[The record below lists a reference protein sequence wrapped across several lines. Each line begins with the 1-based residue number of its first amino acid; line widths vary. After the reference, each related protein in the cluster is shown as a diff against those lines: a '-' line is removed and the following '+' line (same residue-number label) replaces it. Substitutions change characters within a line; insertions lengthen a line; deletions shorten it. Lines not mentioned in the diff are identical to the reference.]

1 MVRKRSK
8 GVSSLKIQTKAI
20 HSGEPRPRI
29 AGAIVMPV
37 FQTAMYEY
45 AGEKTYDDV
54 RYIRLNNTPNA
65 LALGEKLAELENAEA
80 ALVTASGMAAIT
92 TTLLTLLS
100 KGDHLLAQDCLYGG
114 THEFVTKDLE
124 GFGISYD
131 LVDGNNPDSWERKLR
146 PNIKAMYVETI
157 SNPLVQVP
165 DLEEVVKFS
174 KAHNLVSAVDNT
186 FTSPVNYRPPEHG
199 FDLSLHSATK
209 YLNGHSDIVA
219 GAVIGEDALIE
230 KITHRLNHL
239 GGSLDPHAAFLLHRG
254 MKTLALRV
262 RQHNENAMKVA
273 SFLEGHRAIAKVN
286 YPGLSS
292 HPQHKRAERLFEG
305 FGGMMSFE
313 MVDGVKAAESF
324 MHATKLAAVAPS
336 LGSGSQNYKWEAC
349 SSKAANQ
356 TLTRA
361 FMVRPPGFEFPDRP
375 SGRSP
380 GSSAFRCRWYWQAEI
395 IDQARPRPHGT
406 VLNSKAHLKTGRQA
420 ELIIQSGRGGETIM

>member
-20 HSGEPRPRI
+20 HAGEPRPRI

-37 FQTAMYEY
+37 FQSAMYEY

-92 TTLLTLLS
+92 TTLLTLLT

-114 THEFVTKDLE
+114 THDFVTKDLE

-131 LVDGNNPDSWERKLR
+131 LVDGDNPGSWAKKLR
-146 PNIKAMYVETI
+146 PNTKAMYVETI

-174 KAHNLVSAVDNT
+174 KAHNLVSVVDNT

-199 FDLSLHSATK
+199 FDLSIHSATK

-219 GAVIGEDALIE
+219 GAVIGDDALIE

-286 YPGLSS
+286 YPGLLS
-292 HPQHKRAERLFEG
+292 HPQHERAEKLFEG
-305 FGGMMSFE
+305 YGGMVSFE
-313 MVDGVKAAESF
+313 MVDGVGAAESF

-336 LGSGSQNYKWEAC
+336 LGGIE
-349 SSKAANQ
+349 
-356 TLTRA
+356 TLITRPA
-361 FMVRPPGFEFPDRP
+361 TTSHAGLSASDRQKLGITDGLIRL
-375 SGRSP
+375 SVGLED
-380 GSSAFRCRWYWQAEI
+380 ADDI
-395 IDQARPRPHGT
+395 INDFGDALDHLTKTNGKHVGARPQ
-406 VLNSKAHLKTGRQA
+406 VKS
-420 ELIIQSGRGGETIM
+420 